1 VRRSWPKVRTSSGVL
16 TGDERQLQGSPSQLD
31 TRRVALMFQA
41 AATSDEG
48 RTAMAKP
55 STVLIKMVSSAGTG
69 TFYTTRKNTR
79 KTTDKMTLRKYDPK
93 IRKHVEFK
101 EAKIK

>member
-1 VRRSWPKVRTSSGVL
+1 
-16 TGDERQLQGSPSQLD
+16 
-31 TRRVALMFQA
+31 
-41 AATSDEG
+41 
-48 RTAMAKP
+48 MAKP
-55 STVLIKMVSSAGTG
+55 STVLIKLVSSAGTG

-79 KTTDKMTLRKYDPK
+79 KATDKMTLRKYDPK

>member
-1 VRRSWPKVRTSSGVL
+1 L
-16 TGDERQLQGSPSQLD
+16 TGVRPILCCRQL
-31 TRRVALMFQA
+31 RA
-41 AATSDEG
+41 SDEG
-48 RTAMAKP
+48 EQQMAKP